1 MYAFSG
7 AEDFDEENNPF
18 SCYLCD
24 VGFKDEVSLRK
35 HVENCG
41 KTFYCAKCHDTFK
54 SKQNLE
60 EHIIS
65 VHDGSTAVY
74 GNKTQFDCG
83 ICQLTFSSKQSYFTH
98 ISSVHVAA
106 NEYVHEG
113 KKYFHEG
120 KEYVHEETKPTY
132 QVVMSSQDK
141 TEPTLDENNLIF
153 EESDTIIEH
162 VELYERKNNGVNT
175 ERKYSLQPNEKSR
188 YPCPICNDIYI
199 NLESLTNHISLFH
212 DKLNECLK
220 CDFVFSSRENLR
232 EHVKSVHHHID
243 LHQCKYCNMK
253 VKTQI
258 SLKKH
263 ISRFHEG
270 RNPFECLQCDMKY
283 KTSIS
288 LKKHIHKVHESVTST
303 RKDSIT
309 CNIAIKNYR
318 NATSLKPF
326 ECAVCKRCFSA
337 KQMLMVHYD
346 KIHESKQQEVVK
358 PVHDGE
364 KQATETEPIHK
375 QKQSEEIQHVNEGK
389 QKKLAK
395 CNLCSIIC
403 LNNRELKN
411 HIKRVH
417 ISGLTETYL
426 CEPCHMSFM
435 SEEQFTEHAR
445 IIHNEKDENVE
456 IQEVTDLTVHEKK
469 NNFYGKICSKSF
481 ELELKKL
488 RKEHLH
494 EENEYIHEGKDNF
507 QVEKEY
513 VHEGKENVHE
523 ENYNVH
529 EGKVYFLEDYVISN
543 PDGTFRLEVYDEEI
557 QPAEPEPVL
566 HEGKQSEEIQPVHEV
581 KQPSEIKSLH
591 EEKQPEEIT
600 IVHQEKVHEE
610 NYNIHEGKVY
620 VLEDYVTANPDRT
633 FQLEVY
639 DEEIQPEEPK
649 TVLHEEKNLEEIEP
663 VHEVKQTNEN
673 KPPHEG
679 KQPEEIAIVYQE
691 NVYEVNNPTKKE
703 EKSPD
708 KKYVTYNPH
717 EKYKRMVK
725 AIYGPDSTTFKCTIC
740 SAVFNILSNAIR
752 HFQTVHEKLKPF
764 ECAVC
769 KRCFSTKYVLIKHNA
784 RVHDGNKPFECSQC
798 DEKYKRKTA
807 LRKHVHE
814 FHKEINAVKKY
825 TKKPTK
831 NGKKT
836 TSKENVIANPFE
848 YLHTNPDG
856 TFRCTLCNTV
866 FKQLNIMTRHFH
878 AVHEKQEKF
887 ECAVCKKCFYSEPVL
902 MEHYAQLH
910 DGKQL
915 KEIEP
920 EGKESV
926 NAANNPNKKK
936 EINIAEEY
944 ISANPDGNLT
954 LEDIVSSSLEKEN
967 PAFDVTYPVHNRKQL
982 KDIELSIEESESL
995 SEANNPAKKRKMNI
1009 AKAYLSSN
1017 PDRNLD
1023 LVEIVPSFLDKEN
1036 LESDVKETF
1045 SVGVEVSHDRNDP
1058 GHEGKQPKKIK
1069 LDHEGKQSKE
1079 IELVHKVKQPEH
1091 IATLHEEEKSVVEAS
1106 KHVQNRNKITADE
1119 CVVANPDGTF
1129 QCTVC
1134 NAIVKQRR
1142 NFIRHFQTVHEKLK
1156 PFQCAECKKCFSS
1169 KQETMR
1175 HNNLHHRCRFCDMIF
1190 SKFHQLNNHLLQI
1203 HSTDVKLFLR
1213 NKSNT
1218 SNEQTNDGKIE
1229 DNTKI
1234 KNQNQKKCNF
1244 CNECLQNKPA
1254 LDDHIKKFHDVEAKH
1269 LFGTGVTNSKVHE
1282 EKKQDTQQCNFCN
1295 MFMSNSQVLDG
1306 HIKQF
1311 HAAETQCILEN
1322 TVKNQCSF
1330 CKRLFSNYNRL
1341 NNHIR
1346 EFHPAEAGLF
1356 MGKITIPQKNRFVI
1370 KR

>member
-1 MYAFSG
+1 
-7 AEDFDEENNPF
+7 
-18 SCYLCD
+18 
-24 VGFKDEVSLRK
+24 
-35 HVENCG
+35 
-41 KTFYCAKCHDTFK
+41 
-54 SKQNLE
+54 
-60 EHIIS
+60 
-65 VHDGSTAVY
+65 
-74 GNKTQFDCG
+74 
-83 ICQLTFSSKQSYFTH
+83 
-98 ISSVHVAA
+98 
-106 NEYVHEG
+106 
-113 KKYFHEG
+113 
-120 KEYVHEETKPTY
+120 
-132 QVVMSSQDK
+132 
-141 TEPTLDENNLIF
+141 
-153 EESDTIIEH
+153 
-162 VELYERKNNGVNT
+162 
-175 ERKYSLQPNEKSR
+175 
-188 YPCPICNDIYI
+188 
-199 NLESLTNHISLFH
+199 
-212 DKLNECLK
+212 
-220 CDFVFSSRENLR
+220 
-232 EHVKSVHHHID
+232 
-243 LHQCKYCNMK
+243 
-253 VKTQI
+253 
-258 SLKKH
+258 
-263 ISRFHEG
+263 
-270 RNPFECLQCDMKY
+270 
-283 KTSIS
+283 
-288 LKKHIHKVHESVTST
+288 
-303 RKDSIT
+303 
-309 CNIAIKNYR
+309 
-318 NATSLKPF
+318 
-326 ECAVCKRCFSA
+326 
-337 KQMLMVHYD
+337 
-346 KIHESKQQEVVK
+346 
-358 PVHDGE
+358 
-364 KQATETEPIHK
+364 
-375 QKQSEEIQHVNEGK
+375 
-389 QKKLAK
+389 
-395 CNLCSIIC
+395 
-403 LNNRELKN
+403 
-411 HIKRVH
+411 
-417 ISGLTETYL
+417 
-426 CEPCHMSFM
+426 
-435 SEEQFTEHAR
+435 
-445 IIHNEKDENVE
+445 
-456 IQEVTDLTVHEKK
+456 
-469 NNFYGKICSKSF
+469 
-481 ELELKKL
+481 
-488 RKEHLH
+488 
-494 EENEYIHEGKDNF
+494 
-507 QVEKEY
+507 
-513 VHEGKENVHE
+513 
-523 ENYNVH
+523 
-529 EGKVYFLEDYVISN
+529 
-543 PDGTFRLEVYDEEI
+543 
-557 QPAEPEPVL
+557 
-566 HEGKQSEEIQPVHEV
+566 
-581 KQPSEIKSLH
+581 
-591 EEKQPEEIT
+591 
-600 IVHQEKVHEE
+600 
-610 NYNIHEGKVY
+610 
-620 VLEDYVTANPDRT
+620 
-633 FQLEVY
+633 
-639 DEEIQPEEPK
+639 
-649 TVLHEEKNLEEIEP
+649 
-663 VHEVKQTNEN
+663 
-673 KPPHEG
+673 
-679 KQPEEIAIVYQE
+679 
-691 NVYEVNNPTKKE
+691 
-703 EKSPD
+703 
-708 KKYVTYNPH
+708 
-717 EKYKRMVK
+717 MVK
-725 AIYGPDSTTFKCTIC
+725 AIYGPDSITFKCTIC

-926 NAANNPNKKK
+926 NAANNPNKKR
-936 EINIAEEY
+936 EINIAKEY

-967 PAFDVTYPVHNRKQL
+967 PAFDVTYLVHNRKQL
-982 KDIELSIEESESL
+982 KDIELSIEKSESL

-1009 AKAYLSSN
+1009 AKAYVSSN

-1058 GHEGKQPKKIK
+1058 GHEGKQ
-1069 LDHEGKQSKE
+1069 SKE
-1079 IELVHKVKQPEH
+1079 IELVHEVKQPEQ
-1091 IATLHEEEKSVVEAS
+1091 IATLHEEEKSVFEAS

-1322 TVKNQCSF
+1322 TVKNQCRF

-1341 NNHIR
+1341 NDHIR
-1346 EFHPAEAGLF
+1346 KFHPAEAGLF
-1356 MGKITIPQKNRFVI
+1356 MGKNNDTSKEQIRDKKIETESNFNKKIKIKSHQNQRQKSAVFVMNFY
-1370 KR
+1370 